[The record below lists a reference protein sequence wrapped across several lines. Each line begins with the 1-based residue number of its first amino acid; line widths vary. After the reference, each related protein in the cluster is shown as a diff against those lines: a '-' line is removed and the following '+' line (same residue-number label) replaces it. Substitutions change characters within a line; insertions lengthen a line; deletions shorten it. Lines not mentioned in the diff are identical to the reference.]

1 MDQIEIKGIAA
12 FGYHGVLPQEREVGQ
27 RFYADITLETD
38 MTAIGRS
45 DEITD
50 GVNYAEVYRTAQA
63 ILTGAPVNT
72 LEALVTNINAAI
84 LRAYPLVSAVTT
96 TVYKPSAPVPGPLTH
111 VAVTRREER

>member
-1 MDQIEIKGIAA
+1 MDQIEMKGIAA
-12 FGYHGVLPQEREVGQ
+12 FGYHGVLPQERELGQ

-45 DEITD
+45 DEIAD
-50 GVNYAEVYRTAQA
+50 GVNYAEVYQTAQK

-84 LRAYPLVSAVTT
+84 YARTHWSAR
-96 TVYKPSAPVPGPLTH
+96 S
-111 VAVTRREER
+111 RRRCTSRRRRWRDR